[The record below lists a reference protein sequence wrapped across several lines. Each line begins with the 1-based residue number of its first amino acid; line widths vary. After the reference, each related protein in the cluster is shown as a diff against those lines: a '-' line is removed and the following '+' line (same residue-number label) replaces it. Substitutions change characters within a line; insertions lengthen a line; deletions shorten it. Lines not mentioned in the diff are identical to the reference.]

1 MAAYSLSTITDIV
14 CEEVSYLLG
23 EEGDSVNNVENE
35 DKNEDKNKQRNKN
48 ENEKKNKNRNANESK
63 NDDRTNNEGGTTRR
77 KIMKYSDI
85 IRKLIIFS
93 CFSAT
98 FLLSASRSA
107 SNYVNYS
114 GKKLTLFS
122 HFVCFVLFLFFCFFV
137 CFFVFLF
144 VCLFVCFAFN
154 IVSWLHSSLI
164 CQLIAYPLFVNITL
178 SLTHLLSHSLSSC
191 LSMSLSISVTRTF
204 LSYDHASLYHT
215 SSVFLHHHL
224 FLILSTFSFHV
235 HFIFFSSPLISTL
248 ILQIHI
254 LHSR

>member
-23 EEGDSVNNVENE
+23 EEGDSVNNVEN
-35 DKNEDKNKQRNKN
+35 DNKNEDENKVRNN
-48 ENEKKNKNRNANESK
+48 DKKNKNRIKNESK
-63 NDDRTNNEGGTTRR
+63 NNDRTNNERGTTQR
-77 KIMKYSDI
+77 KVMKFSDI
-85 IRKLIIFS
+85 VRKLIIFS

-122 HFVCFVLFLFFCFFV
+122 HFVCFVFF

-144 VCLFVCFAFN
+144 FCFVCLIVCFAFN

-204 LSYDHASLYHT
+204 LSYDHASLYHA

-254 LHSR
+254 LHLR